1 MNSSS
6 LKTKTS
12 KLLVIGVA
20 VLAFLGALLGLSL
33 QNNSSKVHADN
44 TTPPEKV
51 AITVHKLQYTGTA
64 PSIKND
70 GSKLSLPSTVSA
82 YDPSKYG
89 DVGFTVY
96 DITSAVSSKY
106 STDGLTNGDI
116 SEIVKNASTYETV
129 ANKAA
134 DQKDVGKE
142 GTVTFSDL
150 PNYSSKQNHHVYLI
164 AETKSSKLIKT
175 TAQPMVVVTPMTNS
189 NGDGYLSTVNVY
201 PKNEIQTL
209 SFTLT
214 KQAEKN
220 GQSAAALA
228 GAKFLLYKGTPGS
241 DTSTQVTNSD
251 GSKVELTTDD
261 NGKITATNLTVGS
274 YYFVEEA
281 SDNVSTNGSKGAGYL
296 LGKDALNDKNN
307 KLTFTIHSDGTVTP
321 TDKTYINY
329 QKPASTKTVTN
340 GSSTGSSTD
349 KSFDQGATVNYQ
361 ATITVPNNISDYT
374 EFNWVDTPGT
384 GLKYSSDTAFTLTYG
399 DSVDGTQTALTKSTD
414 YNLTYDTDN
423 KTYKIDFLDSSNK
436 LLNSSLAGKVVKI
449 SYSMALDPTT
459 AKVATGIDN
468 NYTLN
473 WDNGTGKN
481 TNKGTAT
488 VYTYG
493 AKFIKKSAGILGT
506 GINNSAL
513 SGAEF
518 VVTNSN
524 GKYLNQKDGTSN
536 WVSSQ
541 DKATVFTSGTDG
553 TFSVEGL
560 AEGTYSLKE
569 IKAPTGY
576 QLRTSDLSFT
586 VDKNSNSKTIEVDD
600 NAKGLLSTGS
610 QWLMLI
616 IALVIVIGT
625 TLGVKEYRKARKVN
639 A

>member
-33 QNNSSKVHADN
+33 QNNSSKVQADN
-44 TTPPEKV
+44 TTPSLTV
-51 AITVHKLQYTGTA
+51 DITVHKLQYTGTA
-64 PSIKND
+64 PSIDND
-70 GSKLSLPSTVSA
+70 GSELSLPSTVSA

-116 SEIVKNASTYETV
+116 SEIVKDASTKDASTYETDANKV
-129 ANKAA
+129 AN
-134 DQKDVGKE
+134 QKDVGTD

-150 PNYSSKQNHHVYLI
+150 PNYSSSQNHHVYLI

-189 NGDGYLSTVNVY
+189 TGDGYLSTVNVY

-241 DTSTQVTNSD
+241 GTQVT
-251 GSKVELTTDD
+251 ELKTDA

-281 SDNVSTNGSKGAGYL
+281 SGNVSTNGSEGDGYL
-296 LGKDALNDKNN
+296 LGKDALNDANN
-307 KLTFTIHSDGTVTP
+307 KLTFTIDSGGTVTP

-340 GSSTGSSTD
+340 GSSTD
-349 KSFDQGATVNYQ
+349 NSFDQGATVNYQ

-436 LLNSSLAGKVVKI
+436 LLNSSLAGKVVTI

-481 TNKGTAT
+481 TNTGTAT

-506 GINNSAL
+506 GTGNSSL

-518 VVTNSN
+518 VVTTKS
-524 GKYLNQKDGTSN
+524 KSEYLKQEDGTSK

-541 DKATVFTSGTDG
+541 DDATVFTSGTDG

-560 AEGTYSLKE
+560 AKGTYYLKE

-586 VDKNSNSKTIEVDD
+586 VDKDSNSKTIEVDD

>member
-20 VLAFLGALLGLSL
+20 VLAFLGSLLVLSL

-44 TTPPEKV
+44 TTPSSTV
-51 AITVHKLQYTGTA
+51 DITVHKLQYTGTA
-64 PSIKND
+64 PSIDND
-70 GSKLSLPSTVSA
+70 GSEVSLPSTVSA

-116 SEIVKNASTYETV
+116 SEIVENASTYETV
-129 ANKAA
+129 ANKVAN
-134 DQKDVGKE
+134 QKEVGTD

-150 PNYSSKQNHHVYLI
+150 PNYSSSQNHHVYLI

-189 NGDGYLSTVNVY
+189 TGDGYLSTVNVY

-241 DTSTQVTNSD
+241 GTQVT
-251 GSKVELTTDD
+251 ELTTDD

-281 SDNVSTNGSKGAGYL
+281 SANVSTDGSVGDGYL
-296 LGKDALNDKNN
+296 LGKDALNDANN
-307 KLTFTIHSDGTVTP
+307 KLTFTIDSGGTVTP

-340 GSSTGSSTD
+340 GSSTD
-349 KSFDQGATVNYQ
+349 NSFDQGATVNYQ

-374 EFNWVDTPGT
+374 EFNWVDTPGA

-399 DSVDGTQTALTKSTD
+399 DSVGGTQTALTKSTD

-436 LLNSSLAGKVVKI
+436 LLNSSLAGKVVTI

-459 AKVATGIDN
+459 AKVATDIDN
-468 NYTLN
+468 NYNLN
-473 WDNGTGKN
+473 WNNGTGKN
-481 TNKGTAT
+481 TNTGKAT

-493 AKFIKKSAGILGT
+493 ARFIKKSAGILGT
-506 GINNSAL
+506 GTANSAL

-518 VVTNSN
+518 VVKNSN
-524 GKYLNQKDGTSN
+524 GEYLKQISDGTSN

-541 DKATVFTSGTDG
+541 DEATVFTSGTDG

-560 AEGTYSLKE
+560 AKGTYSLKE

>member
-1 MNSSS
+1 MNS
-6 LKTKTS
+6 KTKTS

-44 TTPPEKV
+44 TTPSSTV
-51 AITVHKLQYTGTA
+51 NITVHKLQYTGTA
-64 PSIKND
+64 PSIDND
-70 GSKLSLPSTVSA
+70 GSEVSLPSTVSA

-106 STDGLTNGDI
+106 SKNGLTNGEI
-116 SEIVKNASTYETV
+116 SEIVTNASTYETV
-129 ANKAA
+129 ANKVA
-134 DQKDVGKE
+134 DQKDVGKD

-150 PNYSSKQNHHVYLI
+150 PNYSSSQNHHVYLI

-189 NGDGYLSTVNVY
+189 TGDGYLSTVNVY

-241 DTSTQVTNSD
+241 GTQVTNSD
-251 GSKVELTTDD
+251 GSEVELKTDD

-274 YYFVEEA
+274 YYFVEEDSA
-281 SDNVSTNGSKGAGYL
+281 NVSADGSAGDGYL
-296 LGKDALNDKNN
+296 LGKDASNDANN
-307 KLTFTIHSDGTVTP
+307 KLTFTIDSGGTVTP

-340 GSSTGSSTD
+340 GSD

-384 GLKYSSDTAFTLTYG
+384 GLKYSSDTAFNLTYG
-399 DSVDGTQTALTKSTD
+399 DSVDGPQTKLTKSTD

-459 AKVATGIDN
+459 AKVATAIDN

-473 WDNGTGKN
+473 WNNGTGKN
-481 TNKGTAT
+481 TNTGKAT

-506 GINNSAL
+506 GTGNSAL
-513 SGAEF
+513 SGAKF
-518 VVTNSN
+518 VVKNSN
-524 GKYLNQKDGTSN
+524 GEYLKQSDGTSN
-536 WVSSQ
+536 WRSSQ
-541 DKATVFTSGTDG
+541 DDATVFTSGTDG

-560 AEGTYSLKE
+560 AKGTYSLKE
-569 IKAPTGY
+569 IEAPTGY

-586 VDKNSNSKTIEVDD
+586 VDENSNSKTIEVDD

>member
-44 TTPPEKV
+44 TTPSSTV
-51 AITVHKLQYTGTA
+51 DITVHKLQYTGTA
-64 PSIKND
+64 PSIDND
-70 GSKLSLPSTVSA
+70 GSELSLPSTVSA

-96 DITSAVSSKY
+96 DITSGVSSKY

-116 SEIVKNASTYETV
+116 SEIVENASTYETDANKV
-129 ANKAA
+129 AN
-134 DQKDVGKE
+134 QKDVGTD

-150 PNYSSKQNHHVYLI
+150 PNYSSSQNHHVYLI

-189 NGDGYLSTVNVY
+189 TGDGYLSTVNVY

-209 SFTLT
+209 SFILT

-241 DTSTQVTNSD
+241 GTQVTNSD
-251 GSKVELTTDD
+251 GSEAELTTDD

-281 SDNVSTNGSKGAGYL
+281 SDDVSTDGSAGDGYL
-296 LGKDALNDKNN
+296 LGKDALNDANN
-307 KLTFTIHSDGTVTP
+307 KLIFTIDSGGNVTP

-340 GSSTGSSTD
+340 GSSTD
-349 KSFDQGATVNYQ
+349 NSFDQGATVKYQ

-399 DSVDGTQTALTKSTD
+399 DSVDGPQTALTNSTD
-414 YNLTYDTDN
+414 YKTYDTDN
-423 KTYKIDFLDSSNK
+423 KTYKIDFLDSSNQ
-436 LLNSSLAGKVVKI
+436 LLNSSLAGKVVTI

-459 AKVATGIDN
+459 AKVATDIDN
-468 NYTLN
+468 NYNLN
-473 WDNGTGKN
+473 WNNGTGKN
-481 TNKGTAT
+481 TNTGKAT

-493 AKFIKKSAGILGT
+493 AQFIKKSAGILGT
-506 GINNSAL
+506 GTVNSAL

-518 VVTNSN
+518 VVRNSN
-524 GKYLNQKDGTSN
+524 GKYLNQISDGTSN

-541 DKATVFTSGTDG
+541 DDATVFTSGTDG

-560 AEGTYSLKE
+560 AKGTYSLKE

-586 VDKNSNSKTIEVDD
+586 VDKSSNSKTIEVDD

>member
-20 VLAFLGALLGLSL
+20 VLAFLGSLLVLSL

-44 TTPPEKV
+44 TTPSSTV
-51 AITVHKLQYTGTA
+51 DITVHKLQYTGTA
-64 PSIKND
+64 PSIDND
-70 GSKLSLPSTVSA
+70 GSEVSLPSTVSA

-116 SEIVKNASTYETV
+116 SEIVEDASTYETV
-129 ANKAA
+129 ANKVAN
-134 DQKDVGKE
+134 QKEVGTD

-150 PNYSSKQNHHVYLI
+150 PNYSSSQNHHVYLI

-189 NGDGYLSTVNVY
+189 TGDGYLSTVNVY

-241 DTSTQVTNSD
+241 GTQVTNSD
-251 GSKVELTTDD
+251 GSEVKLKTDD

-281 SDNVSTNGSKGAGYL
+281 SANVSTDGSTGDGYL
-296 LGKDALNDKNN
+296 LGKDALNDANN
-307 KLTFTIHSDGTVTP
+307 KLTFTIDSGGTVTP

-340 GSSTGSSTD
+340 GSSTD
-349 KSFDQGATVNYQ
+349 NSFDQGATVNYQ

-374 EFNWVDTPGT
+374 EFNWVDTPGA

-399 DSVDGTQTALTKSTD
+399 DSVGGTQTALTKSTD
-414 YNLTYDTDN
+414 YNLTHDTDN

-436 LLNSSLAGKVVKI
+436 LLNSSLAGKVVTI

-459 AKVATGIDN
+459 AKVATDIDN
-468 NYTLN
+468 NYNLN
-473 WDNGTGKN
+473 WNNGTGKN
-481 TNKGTAT
+481 TNTGKAT

-493 AKFIKKSAGILGT
+493 AQFIKKSAGILGT
-506 GINNSAL
+506 GTGNSAL

-518 VVTNSN
+518 VVRNSN
-524 GKYLNQKDGTSN
+524 GEYLKQISDGTSN

-541 DKATVFTSGTDG
+541 DDATVFTSGTDG

-560 AEGTYSLKE
+560 AKGTYSLKE

-586 VDKNSNSKTIEVDD
+586 VDENSNSKTIEVDD

>member
-44 TTPPEKV
+44 TTPSAKV
-51 AITVHKLQYTGTA
+51 DITVHKLQYTGTA
-64 PSIKND
+64 PSIEND
-70 GSKLSLPSTVSA
+70 GSEVSLPSTVSA

-96 DITSAVSSKY
+96 DITSGVSSKY

-116 SEIVKNASTYETV
+116 SEIVENASTYETDANKV
-129 ANKAA
+129 AN
-134 DQKDVGKE
+134 QKDVGTD

-150 PNYSSKQNHHVYLI
+150 PNYSSSQNHHVYLI

-189 NGDGYLSTVNVY
+189 TGNGYLSTVNVY

-214 KQAEKN
+214 KQAQKN

-241 DTSTQVTNSD
+241 GTQVTNSD
-251 GSKVELTTDD
+251 GSKVELTTGD
-261 NGKITATNLTVGS
+261 NGEITATNLTVGS

-281 SDNVSTNGSKGAGYL
+281 SANVSTDGKAGDGYL
-296 LGKDALNDKNN
+296 LGKDALNDANN
-307 KLTFTIHSDGTVTP
+307 KLTFTIDRGGTVTP

-340 GSSTGSSTD
+340 GSSTD
-349 KSFDQGATVNYQ
+349 NNSFDQGATVNYQ

-481 TNKGTAT
+481 TNTGTAT

-541 DKATVFTSGTDG
+541 DHATVFTSGTDG

-560 AEGTYSLKE
+560 AKGTYSLKE

-586 VDKNSNSKTIEVDD
+586 VDESSNSKTIEVDD

>member
-44 TTPPEKV
+44 TTPSQKV

-64 PSIKND
+64 PSINND
-70 GSKLSLPSTVSA
+70 GSVLSLPSTVSA

-96 DITSAVSSKY
+96 DITSDVSIKY
-106 STDGLTNGDI
+106 SIDSLTNDDI
-116 SEIVKNASTYETV
+116 SKIVDNASTYETDNNEV
-129 ANKAA
+129 A
-134 DQKDVGKE
+134 DQKDVGTD

-150 PNYSSKQNHHVYLI
+150 PNYSSSQNHHVYLI
-164 AETKSSKLIKT
+164 AETKSSKLIKPT
-175 TAQPMVVVTPMTNS
+175 VPMVVVTPMTNS
-189 NGDGYLSTVNVY
+189 TGDGYLSTVNVY
-201 PKNEIQTL
+201 PKGETQAL

-228 GAKFLLYKGTPGS
+228 KAKFSLYKGTPGLG
-241 DTSTQVTNSD
+241 TKVT
-251 GSKVELTTDD
+251 ELTTDD
-261 NGKITATNLTVGS
+261 NGKITATDLTVGS

-281 SDNVSTNGSKGAGYL
+281 SAHVSTDGSVGDGYL
-296 LGKDALNDKNN
+296 LGKDALNDANN
-307 KLTFTIHSDGTVTP
+307 KLTFTIDSDGNATS
-321 TDKTYINY
+321 TDQTYTNY

-340 GSSTGSSTD
+340 GSSPD
-349 KSFDQGATVNYQ
+349 NSFDQGATVKYQ
-361 ATITVPNNISDYT
+361 ATITIPNNISDYT
-374 EFNWVDTPGT
+374 EFNWADTPGT
-384 GLKYSSDTAFTLTYG
+384 GLKYSSATAFTLTYG
-399 DSVDGTQTALTKSTD
+399 NSVDGPQTELTNSTD
-414 YNLTYDTDN
+414 YTTDDTDN
-423 KTYKIDFLDSSNK
+423 KTYKINFLDSSNQ
-436 LLNSSLAGKVVKI
+436 LLNSSLAGKVVTI

-459 AKVATGIDN
+459 AKVATDIDN
-468 NYTLN
+468 NYNLN
-473 WDNGTGKN
+473 WNNGTEKN
-481 TNKGTAT
+481 TNTGKAT

-493 AKFIKKSAGILGT
+493 AQFIKKSAGILGT
-506 GINNSAL
+506 GIGNSAL
-513 SGAEF
+513 SGAKF
-518 VVTNSN
+518 VVNDHD
-524 GKYLNQKDGTSN
+524 GKYLNQISDGTSN

-541 DKATVFTSGTDG
+541 KDATVFTSGTDG
-553 TFSVEGL
+553 TLSVEGL
-560 AEGTYSLKE
+560 ATGAYSLKE
-569 IKAPTGY
+569 IQAPPGY
-576 QLRTSDLSFT
+576 QLRTLSFT
-586 VDKNSNSKTIEVDD
+586 VDKSSNSNTIEVDD

>member
-20 VLAFLGALLGLSL
+20 VLVFLGALLGLSL

-44 TTPPEKV
+44 TTPSSTVDIK
-51 AITVHKLQYTGTA
+51 VHKLQYTIGTDGKT
-64 PSIKND
+64 PNIKND
-70 GSKLSLPSTVSA
+70 GSELSLPSTVSA

-106 STDGLTNGDI
+106 STDGLTNDDI
-116 SEIVKNASTYETV
+116 SEIVKNASTYETD
-129 ANKAA
+129 ANKVK
-134 DQKDVGKE
+134 DQKDVGKD

-241 DTSTQVTNSD
+241 GTQVT
-251 GSKVELTTDD
+251 KVELKTDA

-281 SDNVSTNGSKGAGYL
+281 SANVSTDGSAGDGYL
-296 LGKDALNDKNN
+296 LGKDALNDANN
-307 KLTFTIHSDGTVTP
+307 KLTFTIDSDGTVTP

-340 GSSTGSSTD
+340 GSSTD
-349 KSFDQGATVNYQ
+349 NSFDQGATVNYQ

-468 NYTLN
+468 NYTLKWN
-473 WDNGTGKN
+473 NGTKEN
-481 TNKGTAT
+481 TNTGTAT

-506 GINNSAL
+506 GINNLAL

-524 GKYLNQKDGTSN
+524 NEYLDQKDGTSN

-541 DKATVFTSGTDG
+541 DHATVFTSGADG

-560 AEGTYSLKE
+560 AKGTYSLKE

-586 VDKNSNSKTIEVDD
+586 VDESSNSKTIEVHD

>member
-44 TTPPEKV
+44 TTPSSTV
-51 AITVHKLQYTGTA
+51 DITVHKLQYTGTA
-64 PSIKND
+64 PSIDND
-70 GSKLSLPSTVSA
+70 GSELSLPSTVSA

-96 DITSAVSSKY
+96 DITSGVSSKY
-106 STDGLTNGDI
+106 SKDGLTNGDI
-116 SEIVKNASTYETV
+116 SKIVKNASTYETDANKV
-129 ANKAA
+129 AN
-134 DQKDVGKE
+134 QKDVGTD

-150 PNYSSKQNHHVYLI
+150 PNYSSSQNHHVYLI

-189 NGDGYLSTVNVY
+189 TGDGYLSTVNVY

-214 KQAEKN
+214 KQAKKN

-241 DTSTQVTNSD
+241 GTQVTNSD

-281 SDNVSTNGSKGAGYL
+281 SADVSTDGSAGDGYL
-296 LGKDALNDKNN
+296 LGKDALNDANN
-307 KLTFTIHSDGTVTP
+307 KLTFTIGSDGNVTP
-321 TDKTYINY
+321 TDQTYINY

-340 GSSTGSSTD
+340 GSSTEN
-349 KSFDQGATVNYQ
+349 SFDQGATVKYQ

-374 EFNWVDTPGT
+374 EFNWFDTPGT

-399 DSVDGTQTALTKSTD
+399 DRVDDTQTALTNSTD

-436 LLNSSLAGKVVKI
+436 LLNSSLAGKVVTI

-459 AKVATGIDN
+459 AKVATDIDN
-468 NYTLN
+468 NYKLN
-473 WDNGTGKN
+473 WNNGTGKN
-481 TNKGTAT
+481 TNTGKAT

-493 AKFIKKSAGILGT
+493 AQFIKKSAGILGT
-506 GINNSAL
+506 GTGNSAL

-518 VVTNSN
+518 VVRNST
-524 GKYLNQKDGTSN
+524 GEYLNQISDGTSN

-541 DKATVFTSGTDG
+541 DDATVFTSGTDG

-560 AEGTYSLKE
+560 AKGAYSLKE

-586 VDKNSNSKTIEVDD
+586 VDKSSNSNSKTIEVDD

>member
-33 QNNSSKVHADN
+33 QNNSSKVHAEN
-44 TTPPEKV
+44 TTPPSTV
-51 AITVHKLQYTGTA
+51 DITVHKLQYTGKA
-64 PSIKND
+64 PSIDND
-70 GSKLSLPSTVSA
+70 GSKKVSLPSTVSA

-96 DITSAVSSKY
+96 DITKAVSSKY

-129 ANKAA
+129 ANKVR
-134 DQKDVGKE
+134 DQKDVGTD

-150 PNYSSKQNHHVYLI
+150 PNYSSSQNHHVYLI

-241 DTSTQVTNSD
+241 GTQVT
-251 GSKVELTTDD
+251 KVELKTDA

-281 SDNVSTNGSKGAGYL
+281 SDNVSTDGSKGAGYL

-307 KLTFTIHSDGTVTP
+307 KLTFTIDSDGTVTP

-473 WDNGTGKN
+473 WDNGTGKHTN
-481 TNKGTAT
+481 TGTAT

-541 DKATVFTSGTDG
+541 DHATVFTSGTDG
-553 TFSVEGL
+553 TFSVKGL
-560 AEGTYSLKE
+560 AKGTYSLKE

-586 VDKNSNSKTIEVDD
+586 VDESSNSKTIEVDD

>member
-1 MNSSS
+1 MNS
-6 LKTKTS
+6 KTKTS

-44 TTPPEKV
+44 DNTTPSSTV
-51 AITVHKLQYTGTA
+51 NITVHKLQYTGTA
-64 PSIKND
+64 PKIKNN
-70 GSKLSLPSTVSA
+70 GSVVKDLPSTVSA

-106 STDGLTNGDI
+106 SRDGLTNDDI
-116 SEIVKNASTYETV
+116 SEIVKNASTYETDANKV
-129 ANKAA
+129 AN
-134 DQKDVGKE
+134 QKDVDTD

-150 PNYSSKQNHHVYLI
+150 PNYSSSQNHHVYLI

-189 NGDGYLSTVNVY
+189 TGDGYLSTVNVY

-241 DTSTQVTNSD
+241 GTQVTNSD
-251 GSKVELTTDD
+251 GSKAELTTDD

-281 SDNVSTNGSKGAGYL
+281 SKNVSTDGLAGDGYL
-296 LGKDALNDKNN
+296 LGKDALNDANN
-307 KLTFTIHSDGTVTP
+307 KLTFTIDSDGTVTP

-340 GSSTGSSTD
+340 GSSTD
-349 KSFDQGATVNYQ
+349 NSFDQGATVNYQ

-399 DSVDGTQTALTKSTD
+399 DSVDGPQTNLTESTDTKSAD
-414 YNLTYDTDN
+414 YNLTYDNDN

-436 LLNSSLAGKVVKI
+436 LLNSSLAGKVVTIK
-449 SYSMALDPTT
+449 YSMALDPTT
-459 AKVATGIDN
+459 AKVATDIDN
-468 NYTLN
+468 NYILHWN
-473 WDNGTGKN
+473 NGTGKH
-481 TNKGTAT
+481 TNSGTAT
-488 VYTYG
+488 VHTYG
-493 AKFIKKSAGILGT
+493 AQFIKKSAGILGT
-506 GINNSAL
+506 GTGNSAL

-518 VVTNSN
+518 VVKNSN
-524 GKYLNQKDGTSN
+524 GEYLNQSDGTSK

-541 DKATVFTSGTDG
+541 DAATVFASGTDG

-560 AEGTYSLKE
+560 AKGTYSLKE

-586 VDKNSNSKTIEVDD
+586 VDEKSNSNTIEVDD

>member
-33 QNNSSKVHADN
+33 QNNSSKVHADD
-44 TTPPEKV
+44 TTPSRTVNIK
-51 AITVHKLQYTGTA
+51 VHKLQYTIGTDRKT
-64 PSIKND
+64 PKIKND
-70 GSKLSLPSTVSA
+70 GSELALPSTVSA

-96 DITSAVSSKY
+96 DITNAVSSKY
-106 STDGLTNGDI
+106 KSLTDDDI

-129 ANKAA
+129 ANRVAK
-134 DQKDVGKE
+134 QQDVDKE

-150 PNYSSKQNHHVYLI
+150 PNYSSEQNHHVYLI

-189 NGDGYLSTVNVY
+189 DGNGYLSTVNVY

-209 SFTLT
+209 NFTLT
-214 KQAEKN
+214 KKAEKN

-241 DTSTQVTNSD
+241 GTQVTNSD
-251 GSKVELTTDD
+251 GSKVELTTGD
-261 NGKITATNLTVGS
+261 NGEITATNLTVGS
-274 YYFVEEA
+274 YYFVEED
-281 SDNVSTNGSKGAGYL
+281 SDNVSTDGSKGDGYL

-307 KLTFTIHSDGTVTP
+307 KLTFTIDSDGAVTP
-321 TDKTYINY
+321 ADKTYINY

-340 GSSTGSSTD
+340 GSSTD
-349 KSFDQGATVNYQ
+349 KYKSFDQGATVNYQ

-384 GLKYSSDTAFTLTYG
+384 GLKYSSGTAFTLTYG
-399 DSVDGTQTALTKSTD
+399 DSVGGKQTALTKKTD

-436 LLNSSLAGKVVKI
+436 LLNSSLAGKVVTI

-473 WDNGTGKN
+473 WDNGTGKHTN
-481 TNKGTAT
+481 TGTAT

-513 SGAEF
+513 SGAKF

-541 DKATVFTSGTDG
+541 DNATVFTSGTDG
-553 TFSVEGL
+553 TFSVKGL
-560 AEGTYSLKE
+560 AKGTYSLKE

-586 VDKNSNSKTIEVDD
+586 VDESSNSKTIEVDD

>member
-20 VLAFLGALLGLSL
+20 VLAFLGVLLGLSL

-44 TTPPEKV
+44 TTPSSTV
-51 AITVHKLQYTGTA
+51 DITVHKLQYTGTA
-64 PSIKND
+64 PSIDND
-70 GSKLSLPSTVSA
+70 GSEVSLPSTVSA

-116 SEIVKNASTYETV
+116 SEIVENASTYETV
-129 ANKAA
+129 ANKVAN
-134 DQKDVGKE
+134 QKNVGTD

-150 PNYSSKQNHHVYLI
+150 PNYSSSQNHHVYLI

-189 NGDGYLSTVNVY
+189 TGGGYLSTVNVY

-241 DTSTQVTNSD
+241 GTQVT
-251 GSKVELTTDD
+251 KLTTDD

-281 SDNVSTNGSKGAGYL
+281 SVNVSTDGSVGDGYL
-296 LGKDALNDKNN
+296 LGKDALNDANN
-307 KLTFTIHSDGTVTP
+307 KLTFTIDSGGTVTP

-340 GSSTGSSTD
+340 GSSTD
-349 KSFDQGATVNYQ
+349 NSFDQGATVKYQ

-374 EFNWVDTPGT
+374 EFNWVDTPGA

-399 DSVDGTQTALTKSTD
+399 DSVGGTQKALTKSTD

-436 LLNSSLAGKVVKI
+436 LLNSSLAGKVVTI

-459 AKVATGIDN
+459 AKVATDIDN
-468 NYTLN
+468 NYNLN
-473 WDNGTGKN
+473 WNNGTGKN
-481 TNKGTAT
+481 TNTGKAT

-493 AKFIKKSAGILGT
+493 AQFIKKSAGILGT
-506 GINNSAL
+506 GTGNSAL

-518 VVTNSN
+518 VVRNSN
-524 GKYLNQKDGTSN
+524 GEYLNQISDGTSN

-541 DKATVFTSGTDG
+541 DDATVFTSGTDG

-560 AEGTYSLKE
+560 AKGTYSLKE

-586 VDKNSNSKTIEVDD
+586 VDENSNSKTIEVDD

>member
-1 MNSSS
+1 MDSNS

-20 VLAFLGALLGLSL
+20 VLALLGALLGLSL

-44 TTPPEKV
+44 TTPSSTV
-51 AITVHKLQYTGTA
+51 DITVHKLQYTGTA
-64 PSIKND
+64 PSIDND
-70 GSKLSLPSTVSA
+70 GSELSLPSTVSA

-96 DITSAVSSKY
+96 DITSGVSSNY

-116 SEIVKNASTYETV
+116 SEIVENASTYETDANKV
-129 ANKAA
+129 AN
-134 DQKDVGKE
+134 QKDVGTD

-150 PNYSSKQNHHVYLI
+150 PNYSSSQNHHVYLI

-189 NGDGYLSTVNVY
+189 TGDGYLSTVNVY

-241 DTSTQVTNSD
+241 GTQVTNSD
-251 GSKVELTTDD
+251 GSEAELTTDD

-281 SDNVSTNGSKGAGYL
+281 SDDVSTDGSAGDGYL
-296 LGKDALNDKNN
+296 LGKDALNDANN
-307 KLTFTIHSDGTVTP
+307 KLTFTIGSDGNVTP
-321 TDKTYINY
+321 TDQTYINY

-340 GSSTGSSTD
+340 GSSTD
-349 KSFDQGATVNYQ
+349 NSFDQGATVKYQ

-374 EFNWVDTPGT
+374 EFNWFDTPGT
-384 GLKYSSDTAFTLTYG
+384 GLKYSSDTAFTLTY
-399 DSVDGTQTALTKSTD
+399 DGTQTPLTNSTD

-423 KTYKIDFLDSSNK
+423 KTYKIDFLDSSSNQ
-436 LLNSSLAGKVVKI
+436 LLNSSLAGKVVTI

-459 AKVATGIDN
+459 AKVATDIDN
-468 NYTLN
+468 NYNLN
-473 WDNGTGKN
+473 WNNGTGKN
-481 TNKGTAT
+481 TNTGKAT

-493 AKFIKKSAGILGT
+493 AQFIKKSAGILGT
-506 GINNSAL
+506 GTGNSAL

-518 VVTNSN
+518 VVRNSN
-524 GKYLNQKDGTSN
+524 SKYLKQISDGTSN

-541 DKATVFTSGTDG
+541 DDATVFTSGTDG

-560 AEGTYSLKE
+560 AKGAYSLKE

-586 VDKNSNSKTIEVDD
+586 VDESSNSKTIEVDD

>member
-44 TTPPEKV
+44 TTPSSTV
-51 AITVHKLQYTGTA
+51 DITVHKLQYTGTA
-64 PSIKND
+64 PSIDND
-70 GSKLSLPSTVSA
+70 GSELSLPSTVSA

-96 DITSAVSSKY
+96 DITSGVSSKY

-116 SEIVKNASTYETV
+116 SEIVENASTYETDANKV
-129 ANKAA
+129 AN
-134 DQKDVGKE
+134 QKDVGTD

-150 PNYSSKQNHHVYLI
+150 PNYSSSQNHHVYLI

-189 NGDGYLSTVNVY
+189 TGDGYLSTVNVY

-209 SFTLT
+209 SFILT

-241 DTSTQVTNSD
+241 GTQVTNSD
-251 GSKVELTTDD
+251 GSEVELTTDD

-281 SDNVSTNGSKGAGYL
+281 SDDVSTDGSAGDGYL
-296 LGKDALNDKNN
+296 LGKDALNDANN
-307 KLTFTIHSDGTVTP
+307 KLTFTIDSDGNVTP
-321 TDKTYINY
+321 TDQTYINY

-340 GSSTGSSTD
+340 GSSTD
-349 KSFDQGATVNYQ
+349 NSFDQGATVKYQ

-374 EFNWVDTPGT
+374 KFNWVDTPGT

-399 DSVDGTQTALTKSTD
+399 DSVDGTQTALTNSTD

-423 KTYKIDFLDSSNK
+423 KTYKIDFLDSSNQ
-436 LLNSSLAGKVVKI
+436 LLNSSLAGKVVTI

-459 AKVATGIDN
+459 AKVATDIDN
-468 NYTLN
+468 NYNLN
-473 WDNGTGKN
+473 WNNGTGKN
-481 TNKGTAT
+481 TNTGKAT

-493 AKFIKKSAGILGT
+493 AQFIKKSAGILGT
-506 GINNSAL
+506 GTVNSAL

-518 VVTNSN
+518 VVRNSN
-524 GKYLNQKDGTSN
+524 GEYLNQISDG

-541 DKATVFTSGTDG
+541 DDATVFTSGTDG

-560 AEGTYSLKE
+560 AKGAYSLKE

-586 VDKNSNSKTIEVDD
+586 VDESSNSKTIEVDD

>member
-44 TTPPEKV
+44 TTPSSTV
-51 AITVHKLQYTGTA
+51 DITVHKLQYTGTA
-64 PSIKND
+64 PSIDND
-70 GSKLSLPSTVSA
+70 GSELSLPSTVSA

-96 DITSAVSSKY
+96 DITSGVSSKY
-106 STDGLTNGDI
+106 SKDGLTNGDI
-116 SEIVKNASTYETV
+116 SKIVKNASTYETDANKV
-129 ANKAA
+129 AN
-134 DQKDVGKE
+134 QKDVGTD

-150 PNYSSKQNHHVYLI
+150 PNYSSSQNHHVYLI

-189 NGDGYLSTVNVY
+189 TGDGYLSTVNVY

-214 KQAEKN
+214 KQAKKN

-241 DTSTQVTNSD
+241 GTQVTNSD

-281 SDNVSTNGSKGAGYL
+281 SADVSTDGSAGDGYL
-296 LGKDALNDKNN
+296 LGKDALNDANN
-307 KLTFTIHSDGTVTP
+307 KLTFTIGSDGNVTP
-321 TDKTYINY
+321 TDQTYINY

-340 GSSTGSSTD
+340 GSSTD
-349 KSFDQGATVNYQ
+349 NSFDQGATVKYQ

-374 EFNWVDTPGT
+374 EFNWFDTPGT

-399 DSVDGTQTALTKSTD
+399 DRVDDTQTALTNSTD

-436 LLNSSLAGKVVKI
+436 LLNSSLAGKVVTI

-459 AKVATGIDN
+459 AKVATDIDN
-468 NYTLN
+468 NYKLN
-473 WDNGTGKN
+473 WNNGTGKN
-481 TNKGTAT
+481 TNTGKAT

-493 AKFIKKSAGILGT
+493 AQFIKKSAGILGT
-506 GINNSAL
+506 GTGNSAL

-518 VVTNSN
+518 VVRNST
-524 GKYLNQKDGTSN
+524 GEYLNQISDGTSN

-541 DKATVFTSGTDG
+541 DDATVFTSGTDG

-560 AEGTYSLKE
+560 AKGAYSLKE

-586 VDKNSNSKTIEVDD
+586 VDKSSNSNSKTIEVDD

>member
-20 VLAFLGALLGLSL
+20 VLAFLGALLVLSL

-44 TTPPEKV
+44 TTPSSTV
-51 AITVHKLQYTGTA
+51 DITVHKLQYTGTA
-64 PSIKND
+64 PSIDND
-70 GSKLSLPSTVSA
+70 GSEVSLPSTVSA

-116 SEIVKNASTYETV
+116 SEIVENASTYETV
-129 ANKAA
+129 ANKVAN
-134 DQKDVGKE
+134 QKNVGTD

-150 PNYSSKQNHHVYLI
+150 PNYSSSQNHHVYLI

-189 NGDGYLSTVNVY
+189 TGDGYLSTVNVY

-241 DTSTQVTNSD
+241 GTQVT
-251 GSKVELTTDD
+251 ELTTDD

-281 SDNVSTNGSKGAGYL
+281 SANVSTDGSVGDGYL
-296 LGKDALNDKNN
+296 LGKDALNDANN
-307 KLTFTIHSDGTVTP
+307 KLTFTIDSGGTVTP

-340 GSSTGSSTD
+340 GSSTD
-349 KSFDQGATVNYQ
+349 NSFDQGATVNYQ

-374 EFNWVDTPGT
+374 EFNWVDTPGA

-399 DSVDGTQTALTKSTD
+399 DSVGGTQTALTKSTD
-414 YNLTYDTDN
+414 YNLTHDTDN

-436 LLNSSLAGKVVKI
+436 LLNSSLAGKVVTI

-459 AKVATGIDN
+459 AKVATDIDN
-468 NYTLN
+468 NYNLN
-473 WDNGTGKN
+473 WNNGTGKN
-481 TNKGTAT
+481 TNTGKAT

-493 AKFIKKSAGILGT
+493 ARFIKKSAGILGT
-506 GINNSAL
+506 GTGNSAL

-518 VVTNSN
+518 VVKNSN
-524 GKYLNQKDGTSN
+524 GEYLKQISDGTSN

-541 DKATVFTSGTDG
+541 DEATVFTSGTDG

-560 AEGTYSLKE
+560 AKGTYSLKE

-586 VDKNSNSKTIEVDD
+586 VDENSNSKTIEVDD

>member
-1 MNSSS
+1 MNSRF

-12 KLLVIGVA
+12 KLLVSGIA
-20 VLAFLGALLGLSL
+20 VLAFLGAFLGFNL
-33 QNNSSKVHADN
+33 QSNSSKVNAED
-44 TTPPEKV
+44 TTPSSTVSIK
-51 AITVHKLQYTGTA
+51 VHKLQYTGPAQT
-64 PSIKND
+64 STLQND
-70 GSKLSLPSTVSA
+70 GSELTLPSTVSA

-96 DITSAVSSKY
+96 NITSAVSSKY
-106 STDGLTNGDI
+106 STDGLTNNDI
-116 SEIVKNASTYETV
+116 STIVANASDYETD
-129 ANKAA
+129 ANKV
-134 DQKDVGKE
+134 VGE
-142 GTVTFSDL
+142 SNVGSDGTVTFSDL
-150 PNYSSKQNHHVYLI
+150 ANYSSTENHHVYLI
-164 AETKSSKLIKT
+164 VETKNSKLVKT
-175 TAQPMVVVTPMTNS
+175 AAQPMVVVTPMTNS
-189 NGDGYLSTVNVY
+189 DGNGYLSTINVY
-201 PKNEIQTL
+201 PKNEVQTL

-220 GQSAAALA
+220 GASAENLE

-241 DTSTQVTNSD
+241 GTQVTGSD
-251 GSKVELTTDD
+251 GNAVELPTDS
-261 NGKITATNLTVGS
+261 NGQIKATDLTVGS

-281 SDNVSTNGSKGAGYL
+281 SDDVSTDGSAGDGYL
-296 LGKDALNDKNN
+296 LGKDALNDANN
-307 KLTFTIHSDGTVTP
+307 KLTFTIDSGGNVTP
-321 TDKTYINY
+321 TDQTYINY

-340 GSSTGSSTD
+340 GSSTD
-349 KSFDQGATVNYQ
+349 NSFDQGATVKYQ

-374 EFNWVDTPGT
+374 KFNWVDTPGT

-399 DSVDGTQTALTKSTD
+399 DSVDGTQTALTNSTD

-423 KTYKIDFLDSSNK
+423 KTYKIDFLDSSNQ
-436 LLNSSLAGKVVKI
+436 LLNSSLAGKVVTI

-459 AKVATGIDN
+459 AKVATDIDN
-468 NYTLN
+468 NYNLN
-473 WDNGTGKN
+473 WNNGTGKN
-481 TNKGTAT
+481 TNTGKAT

-493 AKFIKKSAGILGT
+493 AQFIKKSAGILGT
-506 GINNSAL
+506 GTGNSAL

-518 VVTNSN
+518 VVRNSN
-524 GKYLNQKDGTSN
+524 GEYLKQISGTSN

-541 DKATVFTSGTDG
+541 DDAIVFTSGTDG

-560 AEGTYSLKE
+560 AKGTYSLKE

-586 VDKNSNSKTIEVDD
+586 VDKSSNSKTIEVDD

>member
-1 MNSSS
+1 MDSNS

-20 VLAFLGALLGLSL
+20 VLALLGALLGLSL

-44 TTPPEKV
+44 TTPSSTV
-51 AITVHKLQYTGTA
+51 DITVHKLQYTGTA
-64 PSIKND
+64 PSIPNN
-70 GSKLSLPSTVSA
+70 GSELSLPSTVSA

-96 DITSAVSSKY
+96 DITSGVSSKY
-106 STDGLTNGDI
+106 STDGLTNDDI
-116 SEIVKNASTYETV
+116 LKIVDNASTYETDANKV
-129 ANKAA
+129 AN
-134 DQKDVGKE
+134 QKDVGTD

-150 PNYSSKQNHHVYLI
+150 PNYSSSQNHHVYLI

-189 NGDGYLSTVNVY
+189 TGDGYLSTVNVY

-241 DTSTQVTNSD
+241 GTQVTNSD
-251 GSKVELTTDD
+251 GSEAELTTDD

-281 SDNVSTNGSKGAGYL
+281 SDDVSTDGSAGDGYL
-296 LGKDALNDKNN
+296 LGKDALNDANN
-307 KLTFTIHSDGTVTP
+307 KLTFTIGSDGNVTP
-321 TDKTYINY
+321 TDQTYINY

-340 GSSTGSSTD
+340 GSSTD
-349 KSFDQGATVNYQ
+349 NSFDQGATVKYQ

-399 DSVDGTQTALTKSTD
+399 DSVDGTQTALTNSTD

-423 KTYKIDFLDSSNK
+423 NTYKIDFLDSSNQ
-436 LLNSSLAGKVVKI
+436 LLNSSLAGKVVTI

-459 AKVATGIDN
+459 AKVATDIDN
-468 NYTLN
+468 NYNLN
-473 WDNGTGKN
+473 WNNGTGKN
-481 TNKGTAT
+481 TNTGKAT

-493 AKFIKKSAGILGT
+493 AQFIKKSAGILGT
-506 GINNSAL
+506 GTGNSAL

-518 VVTNSN
+518 VVRNSN
-524 GKYLNQKDGTSN
+524 SEYLKQISDGTSN

-541 DKATVFTSGTDG
+541 DDATVFTSGTDG

-560 AEGTYSLKE
+560 AKGSYSLKE

-586 VDKNSNSKTIEVDD
+586 VDKSSNSKTIEVDD

>member
-64 PSIKND
+64 PSIDND
-70 GSKLSLPSTVSA
+70 GSKKVSLPSTVSA

-96 DITSAVSSKY
+96 DITTAVSNKY
-106 STDGLTNGDI
+106 KTDGLTNGDI

-129 ANKAA
+129 ANKVK
-134 DQKDVGKE
+134 DQQDVGKD

-150 PNYSSKQNHHVYLI
+150 PNYSSKHNHHVYLI
-164 AETKSSKLIKT
+164 AETKSSRLIKT

-241 DTSTQVTNSD
+241 GTPVT
-251 GSKVELTTDD
+251 KVELKTDA

-281 SDNVSTNGSKGAGYL
+281 SDNVSTDGSKGAGYL

-307 KLTFTIHSDGTVTP
+307 KLTFTIDSDGTVTP

-340 GSSTGSSTD
+340 GSSTD
-349 KSFDQGATVNYQ
+349 NSFDQGATVKYQ

-436 LLNSSLAGKVVKI
+436 LLNSSLAGKVVTI

-473 WDNGTGKN
+473 WDNGTGKKTN
-481 TNKGTAT
+481 TGTAT
-488 VYTYG
+488 VHTYG

-560 AEGTYSLKE
+560 ARGTYSLKE

-586 VDKNSNSKTIEVDD
+586 VDKNSNSTTIEVDD

>member
-44 TTPPEKV
+44 TTPSSTV
-51 AITVHKLQYTGTA
+51 DITVHKLQYTGTA
-64 PSIKND
+64 PSIDND
-70 GSKLSLPSTVSA
+70 GSELSLPSTVSA

-96 DITSAVSSKY
+96 DITSGVSSKY

-116 SEIVKNASTYETV
+116 SKIVKNASTYETDANKV
-129 ANKAA
+129 AN
-134 DQKDVGKE
+134 QKDVGPD

-150 PNYSSKQNHHVYLI
+150 PNYSSSQNHHVYLI

-189 NGDGYLSTVNVY
+189 TGNGYLSPVNVY

-241 DTSTQVTNSD
+241 GTQVTNSD
-251 GSKVELTTDD
+251 GSEVELTTDD

-281 SDNVSTNGSKGAGYL
+281 SDDVSTDGLAGDGYL
-296 LGKDALNDKNN
+296 LGKDALNDANN
-307 KLTFTIHSDGTVTP
+307 KLTFKIDSDGNVTP
-321 TDKTYINY
+321 TDQTYINY

-340 GSSTGSSTD
+340 GSSTD
-349 KSFDQGATVNYQ
+349 NSFDQGATVKYQ

-374 EFNWVDTPGT
+374 EFNWFDTPGT

-399 DSVDGTQTALTKSTD
+399 DSVDDTQTALTNSTD

-423 KTYKIDFLDSSNK
+423 KTYKIDFLDSSNQ
-436 LLNSSLAGKVVKI
+436 LLNSSLAGKVVTI

-459 AKVATGIDN
+459 AKVATDIDN
-468 NYTLN
+468 NYNLN
-473 WDNGTGKN
+473 WNNGTGKN
-481 TNKGTAT
+481 TNTGKAT

-493 AKFIKKSAGILGT
+493 AQFIKKSAGILGT
-506 GINNSAL
+506 GTVNSAL

-518 VVTNSN
+518 VVRNSN
-524 GKYLNQKDGTSN
+524 GKYLNQISDGTSN

-541 DKATVFTSGTDG
+541 DDATVFTSGTDG

-560 AEGTYSLKE
+560 AKGTYSLKE

-586 VDKNSNSKTIEVDD
+586 VDKSSNSKTIEVDD

-625 TLGVKEYRKARKVN
+625 TLGVKEYRKGRKVN

>member
-44 TTPPEKV
+44 TTPSSTV
-51 AITVHKLQYTGTA
+51 DITVHKLQYTGTA
-64 PSIKND
+64 PSIENN
-70 GSKLSLPSTVSA
+70 GSELSLPSTVSA

-96 DITSAVSSKY
+96 DITSGVSSKY

-116 SEIVKNASTYETV
+116 SKIVKNASTYETDANKV
-129 ANKAA
+129 AN
-134 DQKDVGKE
+134 QKDVGTD

-150 PNYSSKQNHHVYLI
+150 PNYSSSQNHHVYLI

-189 NGDGYLSTVNVY
+189 TGNGYLSPVNVY

-241 DTSTQVTNSD
+241 GTQVTNSD
-251 GSKVELTTDD
+251 GSEVELTTDD

-281 SDNVSTNGSKGAGYL
+281 SDDVSTDGLAGDGYL
-296 LGKDALNDKNN
+296 LGKDALNDANN
-307 KLTFTIHSDGTVTP
+307 KLTFKIDSDGNVTP
-321 TDKTYINY
+321 TDQTYINY

-340 GSSTGSSTD
+340 GSSTD
-349 KSFDQGATVNYQ
+349 NSFDQGATVKYQ

-374 EFNWVDTPGT
+374 EFNWFDTPGT

-399 DSVDGTQTALTKSTD
+399 DSVDDTQTALTNSTD

-423 KTYKIDFLDSSNK
+423 KTYKIDFLDSSNQ
-436 LLNSSLAGKVVKI
+436 LLNSSLAGKVVTI

-459 AKVATGIDN
+459 AKVATDIDN
-468 NYTLN
+468 NYNLN
-473 WDNGTGKN
+473 WNNGTGKN
-481 TNKGTAT
+481 TNTDKAT

-493 AKFIKKSAGILGT
+493 AQFIKKSAGILGT
-506 GINNSAL
+506 GTVNSAL

-518 VVTNSN
+518 VVRNSN
-524 GKYLNQKDGTSN
+524 GKYLNQISDGTSN

-541 DKATVFTSGTDG
+541 DDATVFTSGTDG

-560 AEGTYSLKE
+560 AKGTYSLKE

-586 VDKNSNSKTIEVDD
+586 VDKSSNSKTIEVDD

-625 TLGVKEYRKARKVN
+625 TLGVKEYRKGRKVN

>member
-33 QNNSSKVHADN
+33 RNNSSKVHADN

-51 AITVHKLQYTGTA
+51 NITVHKLQYTGTE
-64 PSIKND
+64 PTIDNN
-70 GSKLSLPSTVSA
+70 GSELSLPPTVSA

-96 DITSAVSSKY
+96 DISSKY

-116 SEIVKNASTYETV
+116 SKIVENASTYETDANKV
-129 ANKAA
+129 AN
-134 DQKDVGKE
+134 QKDVGTD

-150 PNYSSKQNHHVYLI
+150 PNYSSSQNHHVYLI

-189 NGDGYLSTVNVY
+189 TGDGYLSTVNVY

-241 DTSTQVTNSD
+241 GTQVTNSD
-251 GSKVELTTDD
+251 GSEVELTTDD

-281 SDNVSTNGSKGAGYL
+281 SANVSANGSAGDGYL
-296 LGKDALNDKNN
+296 LGKDALNDVNN
-307 KLTFTIHSDGTVTP
+307 KLRFTIDSGGTVTP

-340 GSSTGSSTD
+340 GSSTD
-349 KSFDQGATVNYQ
+349 NSFDQGATVNYQ

-399 DSVDGTQTALTKSTD
+399 DSVGGTQTALTKSTD

-436 LLNSSLAGKVVKI
+436 LLNSSLAGKVVTI

-459 AKVATGIDN
+459 AKVATDIDN
-468 NYTLN
+468 NYNLN
-473 WDNGTGKN
+473 WNNGTGKN
-481 TNKGTAT
+481 TNTGKAT

-493 AKFIKKSAGILGT
+493 AQFIKKSAGILGT
-506 GINNSAL
+506 GTGNSAL

-518 VVTNSN
+518 VVRNSN
-524 GKYLNQKDGTSN
+524 GEYLNQINDGTSN

-541 DKATVFTSGTDG
+541 DDATVFTSGTNG

-560 AEGTYSLKE
+560 AKGTYSLKE

-586 VDKNSNSKTIEVDD
+586 VDENSNSKTIEVDD

>member
-44 TTPPEKV
+44 TTPPSTV
-51 AITVHKLQYTGTA
+51 DITVHKLQYTGAA
-64 PSIKND
+64 PIIDND
-70 GSKLSLPSTVSA
+70 GSEVSLPSNVSA

-106 STDGLTNGDI
+106 STDGLTNDDI
-116 SEIVKNASTYETV
+116 SEIVKNASTYETDANKV
-129 ANKAA
+129 AN
-134 DQKDVGKE
+134 QKDVGTD

-150 PNYSSKQNHHVYLI
+150 PNYSSSPNHHVYLI

-175 TAQPMVVVTPMTNS
+175 IAQPMVVVTPMTNS
-189 NGDGYLSTVNVY
+189 TGDGYLSTVNVY

-241 DTSTQVTNSD
+241 STSTQVTNSD
-251 GSKVELTTDD
+251 DSKVELTTDN
-261 NGKITATNLTVGS
+261 NGEITATNLTVGS

-281 SDNVSTNGSKGAGYL
+281 SDNVSTDGSVGDGYL
-296 LGKDALNDKNN
+296 LGKDALNNANN
-307 KLTFTIHSDGTVTP
+307 KLTFTIDSGGTVTP

-340 GSSTGSSTD
+340 GSSTD
-349 KSFDQGATVNYQ
+349 NSFDQGATVNYQ

-399 DSVDGTQTALTKSTD
+399 DSVGGTQTALTKSTD

-436 LLNSSLAGKVVKI
+436 LLNPSLAGKVVKI
-449 SYSMALDPTT
+449 TYIMALDPTT
-459 AKVATGIDN
+459 AKVATDIDN

-473 WDNGTGKN
+473 WNNGTGRN
-481 TNKGTAT
+481 TNTGKAT

-493 AKFIKKSAGILGT
+493 AQFRKKSAGILGT

-524 GKYLNQKDGTSN
+524 GKYLQQKDGTSN

-541 DKATVFTSGTDG
+541 ADATVFTSGTDG

-560 AEGTYSLKE
+560 AKGTYSLKE

-586 VDKNSNSKTIEVDD
+586 VDKDSNSKTIEVDD

>member
-1 MNSSS
+1 MNSRF

-12 KLLVIGVA
+12 KLLVSGIA
-20 VLAFLGALLGLSL
+20 VLAFLGAFLGFNL
-33 QNNSSKVHADN
+33 QSNSSKVHADN
-44 TTPPEKV
+44 TTPSSTV
-51 AITVHKLQYTGTA
+51 DITVHKLQYTGTA
-64 PSIKND
+64 PSIPNN
-70 GSKLSLPSTVSA
+70 GSELSLPSTVSA

-96 DITSAVSSKY
+96 DITSGVSSKY

-116 SEIVKNASTYETV
+116 SKIVENASTYETDANKV
-129 ANKAA
+129 AN
-134 DQKDVGKE
+134 QKDVGAD
-142 GTVTFSDL
+142 GTVTFRDL
-150 PNYSSKQNHHVYLI
+150 PNYSSLQNHHVYLI

-189 NGDGYLSTVNVY
+189 TGDGYLSTVNVY

-241 DTSTQVTNSD
+241 STPGSSTQVTNSD
-251 GSKVELTTDD
+251 GSEVELTTDD

-274 YYFVEEA
+274 YYFVEKA
-281 SDNVSTNGSKGAGYL
+281 SDNVSTDGSEGDGYL
-296 LGKDALNDKNN
+296 LGKDALNDANN
-307 KLTFTIHSDGTVTP
+307 KLTFTIGSDGNVTP
-321 TDKTYINY
+321 TDQTYINY

-340 GSSTGSSTD
+340 GSSTD
-349 KSFDQGATVNYQ
+349 NSFDQGAAVNYQ

-374 EFNWVDTPGT
+374 EFNWVDTPRT
-384 GLKYSSDTAFTLTYG
+384 GLNYSSDTAFTLTYDG
-399 DSVDGTQTALTKSTD
+399 VDGPQTPLTNSND
-414 YNLTYDTDN
+414 YILTYDTNN
-423 KTYKIDFLDSSNK
+423 KTYKIDFLDHSNR
-436 LLNSSLAGKVVKI
+436 LLNSSLAGKVVTI
-449 SYSMALDPTT
+449 SYTMALDPTKAT
-459 AKVATGIDN
+459 VATDIDN
-468 NYTLN
+468 NYNLN
-473 WDNGTGKN
+473 WNNGTGKN
-481 TNKGTAT
+481 TNTGKAT

-493 AKFIKKSAGILGT
+493 AQFIKKSAGILGT
-506 GINNSAL
+506 GTGNSPL

-518 VVTNSN
+518 VVRNSN
-524 GKYLNQKDGTSN
+524 GKYLNQISDGTSN

-541 DKATVFTSGTDG
+541 DDATVFTSGTDG
-553 TFSVEGL
+553 NFSVKGL
-560 AEGTYSLKE
+560 ANGTYYLKE
-569 IKAPTGY
+569 TKAPTGY
-576 QLRTSDLSFT
+576 QLRTSDLQFT
-586 VDKNSNSKTIEVDD
+586 VDAGSNSKTIEVDD

>member
-44 TTPPEKV
+44 TTPSSTV
-51 AITVHKLQYTGTA
+51 DITVHKLQYTGTGTA
-64 PSIKND
+64 PSIDND
-70 GSKLSLPSTVSA
+70 GSELSLPSTVSA

-96 DITSAVSSKY
+96 DITSGVSSKY

-116 SEIVKNASTYETV
+116 SEIVENASTYETDANKV
-129 ANKAA
+129 AN
-134 DQKDVGKE
+134 QKDVGTD

-150 PNYSSKQNHHVYLI
+150 PNYSSSQNHHVYLI

-189 NGDGYLSTVNVY
+189 TGNGYLSTVNVY

-241 DTSTQVTNSD
+241 GTQVTNSD
-251 GSKVELTTDD
+251 GSEVELTTDD

-281 SDNVSTNGSKGAGYL
+281 SDDVSTHGSAGDGYL
-296 LGKDALNDKNN
+296 LGKDALNDANN
-307 KLTFTIHSDGTVTP
+307 KLTFTIDSDGNVTP
-321 TDKTYINY
+321 TDQTYINY

-340 GSSTGSSTD
+340 GSSTD
-349 KSFDQGATVNYQ
+349 NSFDQGATVKYQ

-374 EFNWVDTPGT
+374 EFNWFDTPGT

-399 DSVDGTQTALTKSTD
+399 DSVDGTQTALTNSTD

-423 KTYKIDFLDSSNK
+423 KTYKIDFLDSSNQ
-436 LLNSSLAGKVVKI
+436 LLNSSLAGKVVTI

-459 AKVATGIDN
+459 AKVATDIDN
-468 NYTLN
+468 NYNLN
-473 WDNGTGKN
+473 WNNGTGKN
-481 TNKGTAT
+481 TNTDKAT

-493 AKFIKKSAGILGT
+493 AQFIKKSAGILGT
-506 GINNSAL
+506 GTVNSAL

-518 VVTNSN
+518 VVRNSN
-524 GKYLNQKDGTSN
+524 GKYLNQISDGTSN

-541 DKATVFTSGTDG
+541 DDATVFTSGTDG

-560 AEGTYSLKE
+560 AKGTYSLKE

-586 VDKNSNSKTIEVDD
+586 VDKSSNSKTIEVDD

>member
-33 QNNSSKVHADN
+33 QNNSSKVHAAN
-44 TTPPEKV
+44 TTPSSTV
-51 AITVHKLQYTGTA
+51 DITVHKLQYTGTA
-64 PSIKND
+64 PSIPND
-70 GSKLSLPSTVSA
+70 GSELSLPSTVSA

-96 DITSAVSSKY
+96 DITSDVSSNY

-116 SEIVKNASTYETV
+116 SEIVENASTYETD
-129 ANKAA
+129 ANKKAN
-134 DQKDVGKE
+134 QKDVGTD

-150 PNYSSKQNHHVYLI
+150 PNYSSSQKHNVYLI

-189 NGDGYLSTVNVY
+189 TGDGYLSTVSVY

-228 GAKFLLYKGTPGS
+228 GAKFSLYKGTPGS
-241 DTSTQVTNSD
+241 GTQVTNSD
-251 GSKVELTTDD
+251 GSKAELTTDD

-281 SDNVSTNGSKGAGYL
+281 SDDVSTDGSAGDGYL
-296 LGKDALNDKNN
+296 LGKDALNDANN
-307 KLTFTIHSDGTVTP
+307 KLTFTIDNDGNVTP
-321 TDKTYINY
+321 TDQTYINY

-340 GSSTGSSTD
+340 GSSTD
-349 KSFDQGATVNYQ
+349 NSFDQGATVKYQ

-374 EFNWVDTPGT
+374 EFNWFDTPGT

-399 DSVDGTQTALTKSTD
+399 DSVDGPQTALTNRTD

-423 KTYKIDFLDSSNK
+423 KTYKIDFLGSSNQ
-436 LLNSSLAGKVVKI
+436 LLNSSLAGKVVTI

-459 AKVATGIDN
+459 AKVATDIDN
-468 NYTLN
+468 NYKLN
-473 WDNGTGKN
+473 WNNGTGKN
-481 TNKGTAT
+481 TNTGKAT

-493 AKFIKKSAGILGT
+493 AQFIKKSAGILGT
-506 GINNSAL
+506 GTGNSAL

-518 VVTNSN
+518 VVRNSN
-524 GKYLNQKDGTSN
+524 NEYLHQISDGTSN

-541 DKATVFTSGTDG
+541 DDATVFTSGTDG

-560 AEGTYSLKE
+560 AKGTYSLKE
-569 IKAPTGY
+569 TKAPTGY

-586 VDKNSNSKTIEVDD
+586 VDKSSNSKTIEVDD

-625 TLGVKEYRKARKVN
+625 TLGVKEYRKARKIN

>member
-44 TTPPEKV
+44 TTPSSTV
-51 AITVHKLQYTGTA
+51 DITVHKLQYTGTA
-64 PSIKND
+64 PSIDND
-70 GSKLSLPSTVSA
+70 GSELSLPSTVSA

-96 DITSAVSSKY
+96 DITSGVSSKY

-116 SEIVKNASTYETV
+116 SEIVKNASTYETDANKV
-129 ANKAA
+129 AN
-134 DQKDVGKE
+134 QKDVGTD

-150 PNYSSKQNHHVYLI
+150 PNYSSSQNHHVYLI

-189 NGDGYLSTVNVY
+189 TGDGYLSTVNVY

-241 DTSTQVTNSD
+241 GTQVTNSD
-251 GSKVELTTDD
+251 GSEVELTTDD

-281 SDNVSTNGSKGAGYL
+281 SDGVSTDGSAGDGYL
-296 LGKDALNDKNN
+296 LGKDALNDANN
-307 KLTFTIHSDGTVTP
+307 KLTFTIDNDGNVTP
-321 TDKTYINY
+321 TDQTYINY

-340 GSSTGSSTD
+340 GSSTHN
-349 KSFDQGATVNYQ
+349 SFDQGATVKYQ

-374 EFNWVDTPGT
+374 EFNWFDTPGT

-399 DSVDGTQTALTKSTD
+399 DSVDGTQTALTNSTD

-423 KTYKIDFLDSSNK
+423 KTYKIDFLGSSNQ
-436 LLNSSLAGKVVKI
+436 LLNSSLAGKVVTI

-459 AKVATGIDN
+459 AKVATDIDN
-468 NYTLN
+468 NYNLN
-473 WDNGTGKN
+473 WNNGTGKN
-481 TNKGTAT
+481 TNTGKAT

-493 AKFIKKSAGILGT
+493 AQFIKKSAGILGT
-506 GINNSAL
+506 GTGNSAL
-513 SGAEF
+513 KGAEF
-518 VVTNSN
+518 VVRN
-524 GKYLNQKDGTSN
+524 GNGEYLYQISDGTSN

-541 DKATVFTSGTDG
+541 DDATVFTSGTDG

-560 AEGTYSLKE
+560 AEGAYSLKE

-586 VDKNSNSKTIEVDD
+586 VDKSSNSKTIEVDD
-600 NAKGLLSTGS
+600 NTKGLLSTGS

>member
-33 QNNSSKVHADN
+33 QNNSSKVHAEN
-44 TTPPEKV
+44 TTPPSTV
-51 AITVHKLQYTGTA
+51 DITVHKLQYTGKA
-64 PSIKND
+64 PSIDND
-70 GSKLSLPSTVSA
+70 GSKKVSLPSTVSA

-96 DITSAVSSKY
+96 DITKAVSSKY

-129 ANKAA
+129 ANKVR
-134 DQKDVGKE
+134 DQKDVGTD

-150 PNYSSKQNHHVYLI
+150 PNYSSSQNHHVYLI

-189 NGDGYLSTVNVY
+189 TGDGYLSTVNVY

-241 DTSTQVTNSD
+241 GTQVT
-251 GSKVELTTDD
+251 KVELKTDA

-281 SDNVSTNGSKGAGYL
+281 SDNVSTDGSKGAGYL

-307 KLTFTIHSDGTVTP
+307 KLTFTIDSDGTVTP

-473 WDNGTGKN
+473 WDNGTGKHTN
-481 TNKGTAT
+481 TGTAT

-541 DKATVFTSGTDG
+541 DHATVFTSGTDG
-553 TFSVEGL
+553 TFSVKGL
-560 AEGTYSLKE
+560 AKGTYSLKE

-586 VDKNSNSKTIEVDD
+586 VDESSNSKTIEVDD

>member
-20 VLAFLGALLGLSL
+20 VLALLGALLGLSL

-44 TTPPEKV
+44 TTPSSTV
-51 AITVHKLQYTGTA
+51 DITVHKLQYTGTA
-64 PSIKND
+64 PSIDND
-70 GSKLSLPSTVSA
+70 GSELSLPSTVSA

-96 DITSAVSSKY
+96 DITSGVSSKY

-116 SEIVKNASTYETV
+116 SEIVKNASTYETDANKV
-129 ANKAA
+129 AN
-134 DQKDVGKE
+134 QKDVGTD

-150 PNYSSKQNHHVYLI
+150 PNYSSSQNHHVYLI

-189 NGDGYLSTVNVY
+189 TGDGYLSTVNVY

-228 GAKFLLYKGTPGS
+228 GAKFLLYKGTPRSGA
-241 DTSTQVTNSD
+241 QVA
-251 GSKVELTTDD
+251 ELTTDD

-281 SDNVSTNGSKGAGYL
+281 SDDVSTDGSAGDGYL
-296 LGKDALNDKNN
+296 LGKDALNDANN
-307 KLTFTIHSDGTVTP
+307 KLTFTIDSDGNVTP
-321 TDKTYINY
+321 TDQTYINY

-340 GSSTGSSTD
+340 GSSTD
-349 KSFDQGATVNYQ
+349 NSFDQGATVNYQ

-399 DSVDGTQTALTKSTD
+399 DSVDGTTHLTDRTD
-414 YNLTYDTDN
+414 YNLTYDTAN
-423 KTYKIDFLDSSNK
+423 KTYKIDFLGSSNQ
-436 LLNSSLAGKVVKI
+436 LLNSSLAGKVVTI

-459 AKVATGIDN
+459 AKVATDIDN
-468 NYTLN
+468 NYNLN

-481 TNKGTAT
+481 TNTGKAT

-493 AKFIKKSAGILGT
+493 AQFIKKSAGILGT
-506 GINNSAL
+506 GTGNSAL
-513 SGAEF
+513 SDAEF
-518 VVTNSN
+518 VVRNSN
-524 GKYLNQKDGTSN
+524 GKYLNQISDGTSN

-541 DKATVFTSGTDG
+541 DDATVFTSGTDG

-560 AEGTYSLKE
+560 AKGSYSLKE
-569 IKAPTGY
+569 IKAPNGY

-586 VDKNSNSKTIEVDD
+586 VDKSSNSKTIEVDD

>member
-20 VLAFLGALLGLSL
+20 VLAFLGALLVLSL

-44 TTPPEKV
+44 TTPSSTV
-51 AITVHKLQYTGTA
+51 DITVHKLQYTGTDGTA
-64 PSIKND
+64 PSIDND
-70 GSKLSLPSTVSA
+70 GSEVSLPSTVSA

-116 SEIVKNASTYETV
+116 SEIVENASTYETV
-129 ANKAA
+129 ANKVAN
-134 DQKDVGKE
+134 QKDVGTD
-142 GTVTFSDL
+142 GTVTFSAL
-150 PNYSSKQNHHVYLI
+150 PNYSSSQNHHVYLI

-189 NGDGYLSTVNVY
+189 TGDGYLSTVNVY

-241 DTSTQVTNSD
+241 GTQVTNSD
-251 GSKVELTTDD
+251 GSEVKLKTDD

-281 SDNVSTNGSKGAGYL
+281 SANVSTDGLAGDGYL
-296 LGKDALNDKNN
+296 LGKDASNDANN
-307 KLTFTIHSDGTVTP
+307 KLTFTIDSGGTVTP

-340 GSSTGSSTD
+340 GSSTD
-349 KSFDQGATVNYQ
+349 NSFDQGATVNYQ

-399 DSVDGTQTALTKSTD
+399 DSVGGTKTALTKSTD

-436 LLNSSLAGKVVKI
+436 LLNSSLAGKVVTI

-459 AKVATGIDN
+459 AKVATDIDN
-468 NYTLN
+468 NYNLN
-473 WDNGTGKN
+473 WNNGTGKN
-481 TNKGTAT
+481 TNTGKAT

-493 AKFIKKSAGILGT
+493 AQFIKKSAGILGT
-506 GINNSAL
+506 GTGNSAL

-518 VVTNSN
+518 VVRNSN
-524 GKYLNQKDGTSN
+524 GEYLKQISHGTSN

-541 DKATVFTSGTDG
+541 DDATVFTSGTDG

-560 AEGTYSLKE
+560 ARGKYSLKE

-586 VDKNSNSKTIEVDD
+586 VDENSNSKTIEVDD

>member
-1 MNSSS
+1 MNSSF

-12 KLLVIGVA
+12 KLLVSGIA
-20 VLAFLGALLGLSL
+20 VLAFLGAFLGFNL
-33 QNNSSKVHADN
+33 QSNSSKVHADN
-44 TTPPEKV
+44 TTPSSTV
-51 AITVHKLQYTGTA
+51 DITVHKLQYTGTA
-64 PSIKND
+64 PSIDND
-70 GSKLSLPSTVSA
+70 GSELSLPSTVSA

-96 DITSAVSSKY
+96 DITSGVSSKY

-116 SEIVKNASTYETV
+116 SEIVENASTYETDANKV
-129 ANKAA
+129 AN
-134 DQKDVGKE
+134 QKDVGTD

-150 PNYSSKQNHHVYLI
+150 PNYSSSQNHHVYLI

-189 NGDGYLSTVNVY
+189 TGDGYLSTVNVY

-241 DTSTQVTNSD
+241 GTQVTDSD
-251 GSKVELTTDD
+251 RKAVELTTDSK
-261 NGKITATNLTVGS
+261 GQITATDLTVGS

-281 SDNVSTNGSKGAGYL
+281 SDNVSTDGSAGDGYL
-296 LGKDALNDKNN
+296 LGKDALNDANN
-307 KLTFTIHSDGTVTP
+307 KLTFTIDSGGNVTP
-321 TDKTYINY
+321 TDQTYINY

-340 GSSTGSSTD
+340 GTDST
-349 KSFDQGATVNYQ
+349 FDQGSTVDYQ
-361 ATITVPNNISDYT
+361 ATITVPNNISHYT

-384 GLKYSSDTAFTLTYG
+384 GLKYSSSTDFTLTYG
-399 DSVDGTQTALTKSTD
+399 DSADGTQTALTKDTD
-414 YNLTYDTDN
+414 YTMTYDDTN
-423 KTYKIDFLDSSNK
+423 KTYKIDFLSNDSK
-436 LLNSSLAGKVVKI
+436 LLNSSLAGKVVTIK
-449 SYSMALDPTT
+449 YNMVLDPTT
-459 AKVATGIDN
+459 ATVGTGIDN
-468 NYTLN
+468 NYTLTWN
-473 WDNGTGKN
+473 NGTGEILN
-481 TNKGTAT
+481 TGKAT

-506 GINNSAL
+506 GTGNSAL
-513 SGAEF
+513 SDAKF
-518 VVTNSN
+518 VVTNS
-524 GKYLNQKDGTSN
+524 KSEYLNQKDGTSK

-541 DKATVFTSGTDG
+541 DDATVFTSGTDG

-560 AEGTYSLKE
+560 AKGTYSLKE

-586 VDKNSNSKTIEVDD
+586 VDADSNSTEIEVDD

>member
-33 QNNSSKVHADN
+33 QNNSSKVHAAN
-44 TTPPEKV
+44 TTPSSTV
-51 AITVHKLQYTGTA
+51 DITVHKLQYTGTA
-64 PSIKND
+64 PKIDND
-70 GSKLSLPSTVSA
+70 GSELSLPSTVSA

-96 DITSAVSSKY
+96 DITSDVSSNY
-106 STDGLTNGDI
+106 STDGLTNDDI
-116 SEIVKNASTYETV
+116 LKIVENASTYETD
-129 ANKAA
+129 ANKKAN
-134 DQKDVGKE
+134 QKDVGTD

-150 PNYSSKQNHHVYLI
+150 PNYSSSQKHNVYLI

-189 NGDGYLSTVNVY
+189 TGDGYLSTVNVY

-228 GAKFLLYKGTPGS
+228 GAKFSLYKGTPGS
-241 DTSTQVTNSD
+241 GTQVTNSD
-251 GSKVELTTDD
+251 GSEVELTTDD

-274 YYFVEEA
+274 YYFVEKA
-281 SDNVSTNGSKGAGYL
+281 SDVVSTDGSAGDGYL
-296 LGKDALNDKNN
+296 LGKDALNDANN
-307 KLTFTIHSDGTVTP
+307 KLTFTIDRDGNVTP
-321 TDKTYINY
+321 THQTYINY

-340 GSSTGSSTD
+340 GSSTD
-349 KSFDQGATVNYQ
+349 NSFDQGATVKYQ

-374 EFNWVDTPGT
+374 EFNWFDTPGT

-399 DSVDGTQTALTKSTD
+399 DSVDDTQTLTNSTD

-423 KTYKIDFLDSSNK
+423 KTYKIDFLDSSNL
-436 LLNSSLAGKVVKI
+436 LLNSSLAGKVVTI

-459 AKVATGIDN
+459 AKVATDIDN
-468 NYTLN
+468 NYNLN
-473 WDNGTGKN
+473 WNNGTGKN
-481 TNKGTAT
+481 TNTGKAT

-493 AKFIKKSAGILGT
+493 AQFIKKSAGILGT
-506 GINNSAL
+506 GTGNSAL

-518 VVTNSN
+518 VVRNSN
-524 GKYLNQKDGTSN
+524 NEYLHQISGGTSN

-541 DKATVFTSGTDG
+541 DDATVFTSGTDG

-560 AEGTYSLKE
+560 AKGTYSLKE

-586 VDKNSNSKTIEVDD
+586 VDKSSNSKTIEVDD